1 MVRGQPGV
9 HGGSVRGF
17 LKSGSKKGLK
27 KDVWCLKLPKQP
39 KLDSPFQN
47 ITIILKNCLRHRRI
61 KFAVAYISNG
71 FVLVYAQLFIAFI
84 AFLLSKWKIIQI
96 NGNIRNLSTVSTY
109 HLFLKNVN
117 ILYYIMLTYSV
128 VLKSSKI
135 EEQARSTK

>member
-1 MVRGQPGV
+1 MDNQGSM
-9 HGGSVRGF
+9 GGPCEAF
-17 LKSGSKKGLK
+17 WNQELKRLK
-27 KDVWCLKLPKQP
+27 KNVWCLKLPKQT

-109 HLFLKNVN
+109 HLFFLKNVN